1 MSPGRNPQRGLSPSR
16 HSSTRVLAGLLSW
29 YQAGKPFSALTGPT
43 DARPPGFF
51 TVTAVVASALVVAA
65 RGRVRTAVRAIVL
78 RVQRCRRLAGMDS
91 KCWPFRSGQVDIG
104 APRSPDAGPRSGGAA
119 PRRAVAPAPP

>member
-43 DARPPGFF
+43 DARPPGVF

-65 RGRVRTAVRAIVL
+65 RGRGRTAVRAVVL
-78 RVQRCRRLAGMDS
+78 RVPRCRRLARVGS
-91 KCWPFRSGQVDIG
+91 QCWAVPG
-104 APRSPDAGPRSGGAA
+104 GPVG
-119 PRRAVAPAPP
+119 